1 MTDAAPHAT
10 SIAGFATPANA
21 VTVARILLSPLL
33 FLAILESEATLG
45 TSWTVVALGLLL
57 AASDVLDGRLAR
69 HSATV
74 SRSGAFLDPLADKI
88 VVLGAM
94 FCLVAVD
101 RYQLI
106 PVALIAFREIGIS
119 VWRVRFARSGLS
131 IPARPSAK
139 LKTLVQAVAIGLF
152 VLPLSGG
159 WLTTAWVIMLAAV
172 VLTVI
177 TGIDY
182 FVSAIRDSRVRPA
195 DQ

>member
-1 MTDAAPHAT
+1 MTDAAPHAA
-10 SIAGFATPANA
+10 SMAGFATPANA

-33 FLAILESEATLG
+33 FLAILGSEATLG

-69 HSATV
+69 HSSTV

-94 FCLVAVD
+94 LCLVAVD
-101 RYQLI
+101 RYQWI

-131 IPARPSAK
+131 VPARRSAK
-139 LKTLVQAVAIGLF
+139 LKTLIQGLALLLAVLPPLESNQGVVDAALWAAVAVTLF
-152 VLPLSGG
+152 SGWQYLRDG
-159 WLTTAWVIMLAAV
+159 ASATSP
-172 VLTVI
+172 
-177 TGIDY
+177 TGG
-182 FVSAIRDSRVRPA
+182 
-195 DQ
+195 

>member
-106 PVALIAFREIGIS
+106 PVALIAFREVGIS

-131 IPARPSAK
+131 IPARRSAK
-139 LKTLVQAVAIGLF
+139 LKTLVQGLALF
-152 VLPLSGG
+152 LAVLPPLESHQGVVDVAL
-159 WLTTAWVIMLAAV
+159 WAAV
-172 VLTVI
+172 GVTLFSGWQYLRDGAGATSLT
-177 TGIDY
+177 GG
-182 FVSAIRDSRVRPA
+182 
-195 DQ
+195 